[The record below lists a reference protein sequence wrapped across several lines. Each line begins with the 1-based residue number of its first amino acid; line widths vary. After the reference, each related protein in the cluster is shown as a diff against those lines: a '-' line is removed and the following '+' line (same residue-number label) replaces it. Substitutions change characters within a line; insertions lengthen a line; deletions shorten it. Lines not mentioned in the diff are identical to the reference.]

1 MLGVGSIL
9 WLVDPNYHGRS
20 SVMKQLIVIGALMI
34 CASGAWPIS
43 SVVVAQS
50 PMNVPAAPDQDKH
63 VLIELLQEMRQ
74 LRVALQRM
82 QAVSQRTQVTLERI
96 RLQQNRVDS
105 ISRTLENL
113 RTHLADIRAARPSIE
128 EDMRDMDELF
138 NRTTDA
144 TKRSE
149 IEAQIKETKTRLSA
163 QSREEEQSRQ
173 RELELTADLQA
184 GQAKLND
191 LNSQLDTIIREL
203 EAP

>member
-1 MLGVGSIL
+1 
-9 WLVDPNYHGRS
+9 
-20 SVMKQLIVIGALMI
+20 MKQLIIISALII

-43 SVVVAQS
+43 SVAFAQS
-50 PMNVPAAPDQDKH
+50 TKGVQAAPDQDKQ
-63 VLIELLQEMRQ
+63 VLLKLLQEMRQ

-82 QAVSQRTQVTLERI
+82 QVVSQRTQVTLERV

-113 RTHLADIRAARPSIE
+113 RTHLADIRAARPAIE
-128 EDMRDMDELF
+128 DEMRDMDELL

-149 IEAQIKETKTRLSA
+149 IELQIKETKVRLNA
-163 QSREEEQSRQ
+163 QSREEDQSRQ

-184 GQAKLND
+184 AQAKLND
-191 LNSQLDTIIREL
+191 LNNQLDTIMREL
-203 EAP
+203 EVP